1 MNNVSS
7 GHERCRFAICH
18 DFVLQNRRD
27 CASIQIRIS
36 SWSWS
41 TPTLTGVGGRGTIRL
56 LRILRDSIIEF
67 LHIIRSQ
74 GESMAKELSLAQ
86 AEDLEVLLES
96 LKGDSERYLGQMGAC
111 QKRQF
116 FVAQSFDTGFDK
128 QLLTK
133 LRK

>member
-1 MNNVSS
+1 MCFNSNKNIFLELVNPNFDQCRWKRYDSS
-7 GHERCRFAICH
+7 
-18 DFVLQNRRD
+18 
-27 CASIQIRIS
+27 
-36 SWSWS
+36 
-41 TPTLTGVGGRGTIRL
+41 

-133 LRK
+133 LQK